1 MDMVNGIGDVQI
13 GATFGIGSLEHSER
27 WLATQRAAAWLLC
40 LTVPSP
46 GVSSHPEPPYAL

>member
-13 GATFGIGSLEHSER
+13 GATFGVGSLEHSER